1 MTTQMVS
8 KNSYGKLM
16 QACNAC
22 ASCRVIFIATRT
34 AQCQQIN
41 NGISKPVSSPSLF
54 HSIRG
59 ISAHCHCPPLANH
72 IEKPTT
78 VSLYVVLCCLP
89 PFPMFSHCSH
99 FQLKFSSTDCI
110 NGLPLVHMGITAHCL
125 RPHAHKCHR
134 EANNGELIFCFYS
147 LPPIPNIISHQPFS
161 INLLFCRPRRP
172 PSLCRQG
179 E

>member
-1 MTTQMVS
+1 
-8 KNSYGKLM
+8 M

-34 AQCQQIN
+34 AQWQQIN

-59 ISAHCHCPPLANH
+59 LSASCHHPPLVNH
-72 IEKPTT
+72 IEKPTM
-78 VSLYVVLCCLP
+78 VSLYVVLCFSP

-99 FQLKFSSTDCI
+99 FQLKFSSSDRV
-110 NGLPLVHMGITAHCL
+110 NRLPLVHMGIKARSLC
-125 RPHAHKCHR
+125 PPAHKCHR

-161 INLLFCRPRRP
+161 INLLFCWPCRP
-172 PSLCRQG
+172 PSVCRQG
-179 E
+179 K

>member
-1 MTTQMVS
+1 
-8 KNSYGKLM
+8 M

-34 AQCQQIN
+34 AQWQQIN

-59 ISAHCHCPPLANH
+59 ISAHCHRSLLANH
-72 IEKPTT
+72 IEKPTM
-78 VSLYVVLCCLP
+78 VSLYVVLCFSP

-99 FQLKFSSTDCI
+99 FQLNFSSADGV
-110 NGLPLVHMGITAHCL
+110 NGLPLVHMGITACCL
-125 RPHAHKCHR
+125 CPPAHKCHR
-134 EANNGELIFCFYS
+134 EANNSKLIFCFYS

-161 INLLFCRPRRP
+161 INLLFCWPRRP

>member
-1 MTTQMVS
+1 
-8 KNSYGKLM
+8 M

-34 AQCQQIN
+34 AQWQEIN

-59 ISAHCHCPPLANH
+59 ISARCHHLPLANH
-72 IEKPTT
+72 IERPTM
-78 VSLYVVLCCLP
+78 VSLYVVLCFLP
-89 PFPMFSHCSH
+89 LFSMFSHCSH
-99 FQLKFSSTDCI
+99 FQLNFSSADGA
-110 NGLPLVHMGITAHCL
+110 NGLPLVHMGITARCL
-125 RPHAHKCHR
+125 CPPAHKCHR
-134 EANNGELIFCFYS
+134 EANSGELIFCFYS

-161 INLLFCRPRRP
+161 INLLFCRPCLP
-172 PSLCRQG
+172 PSLSRQG